1 MIEVSRLRDEK
12 EALLAAWRKKH
23 FEAEPLV
30 DQALAYD
37 EERRTLQKKL
47 DDLRHELNRL
57 SKAIGEAMRQGQAA
71 EADSLKAQTATLKTT
86 IQNLEDTLRQTEE
99 KLTEILISLP
109 NPPHISVPEGRSAVG

>member
-71 EADSLKAQTATLKTT
+71 EADLLKAQTTTPQDHHPKLRRYPPPDRRKTHRN
-86 IQNLEDTLRQTEE
+86 ID
-99 KLTEILISLP
+99 
-109 NPPHISVPEGRSAVG
+109 